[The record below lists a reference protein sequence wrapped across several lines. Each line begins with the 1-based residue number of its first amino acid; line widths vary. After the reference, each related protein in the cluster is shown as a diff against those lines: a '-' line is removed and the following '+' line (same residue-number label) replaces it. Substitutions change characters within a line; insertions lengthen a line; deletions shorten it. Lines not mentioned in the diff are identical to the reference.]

1 LERILGISI
10 AEREKQILRVSQQG
24 FHPQLNEALTSKLK
38 TEVVDTV
45 KTVLES
51 ALKEEVTE
59 FLKAREKKTY
69 RSGYYYRGVNTQY
82 GQISDLAVPK
92 LREGNKERE
101 WQILERYQRSLGNLL
116 DWMCVLYVMGLSLR
130 DLQEALYLILG
141 KVLSVSAVNQ
151 ITLNVQKQL
160 ESKRQ
165 VPLVR
170 IPKMILVDGVWV
182 EIQYTMAGEFKEDE
196 SGHLRQCRQAEKRVV
211 LAVMAIW
218 EDGSQEL
225 IHYEVAET
233 ESEAAWTKVFESLI
247 RRGLNPNHLELVGS
261 DGSLGLPSAMKK
273 CFPLAQQ
280 QLCITHKIR
289 GIERHLNYY
298 HLPSVTA
305 AGCSLKPKEARK
317 QRSFELTSDA
327 YNIYQAPQ
335 VSDAQSLLKAFEEK
349 WQPIEPDA
357 VRTFLKDIELTF
369 TFYQFDD
376 SLHRHLRTTNHLER
390 LFREFRTKS
399 DEIGAFPNET
409 SCLALFWLVV
419 ERDHAKHDR
428 THYANNS

>member
-1 LERILGISI
+1 MSI

-24 FHPQLNEALTSKLK
+24 FHHQLNEALTSKLK

-59 FLKAREKKTY
+59 FLKTREKKPY

-92 LREGNKERE
+92 LRERNKERE
-101 WQILERYQRSLGNLL
+101 WQILARYQRSLGNLL

-130 DLQEALYLILG
+130 DLQEALYWILG

-182 EIQYTMAGEFKEDE
+182 EVQYTMAGEFKEDE

-218 EDGSQEL
+218 EDGSQE
-225 IHYEVAET
+225 
-233 ESEAAWTKVFESLI
+233 
-247 RRGLNPNHLELVGS
+247 
-261 DGSLGLPSAMKK
+261 
-273 CFPLAQQ
+273 
-280 QLCITHKIR
+280 
-289 GIERHLNYY
+289 
-298 HLPSVTA
+298 
-305 AGCSLKPKEARK
+305 
-317 QRSFELTSDA
+317 
-327 YNIYQAPQ
+327 
-335 VSDAQSLLKAFEEK
+335 
-349 WQPIEPDA
+349 
-357 VRTFLKDIELTF
+357 
-369 TFYQFDD
+369 
-376 SLHRHLRTTNHLER
+376 
-390 LFREFRTKS
+390 
-399 DEIGAFPNET
+399 
-409 SCLALFWLVV
+409 
-419 ERDHAKHDR
+419 
-428 THYANNS
+428 